1 MQFFSIAS
9 TPKEVIVPPE
19 IPFQLIFRI
28 LNLTILYNAQANVF
42 SIQNVFVL
50 EFTLKM
56 FSSDFSTQIPEFS
69 DA

>member
-1 MQFFSIAS
+1 MTHA
-9 TPKEVIVPPE
+9 V
-19 IPFQLIFRI
+19 FQHCIHTQRSDCTSRNTINLIFRI

-56 FSSDFSTQIPEFS
+56 FSSDFSTQTRSF
-69 DA
+69 